1 VTYPSVEKNVLVTGC
16 SSGIGRAAADALR
29 ACGWTVIPTA
39 RRVEDLDALRR
50 AGYDPI
56 ALEMGDAASV
66 DAAAAET
73 LRRFKDRPGAV
84 VNNAG
89 YGQPGA
95 VEDLTREALR
105 KQFEANVFGLQQL
118 TNRLMP
124 AFRAAGAGRIVN
136 VSSVL
141 GRISLP
147 FTGAYCASKFA
158 LEALS
163 DALRVETRGSGIAV
177 SIIEPGPIRTRFG
190 DNAAGAG
197 MAHLAP
203 AAESSVFAAHYRE
216 QLAMRTEGR
225 DRETPFTLPPE
236 SVARVIVHA
245 LESPRPRRRYPVT
258 VVAWGGLILARL
270 MPAAGIDLIMA
281 RRQRPAAA
289 ASHTDRP

>member
-1 VTYPSVEKNVLVTGC
+1 VKHAIVEKKALVTGC

-29 ACGWTVIPTA
+29 ARGWAVIPTA
-39 RRVEDLDALRR
+39 RRAEDLEALRR
-50 AGYDPI
+50 AGYEPI
-56 ALEMGDAASV
+56 VLELGDEASV
-66 DAAAAET
+66 GAAAVET
-73 LRRFKDRPGAV
+73 LRRFDGRPGAV

-105 KQFEANVFGLQQL
+105 RQFEANVFGLQQL

-163 DALRVETRGSGIAV
+163 DALRMETRGSGIAV
-177 SIIEPGPIRTRFG
+177 SIVEPGPIRTRFG
-190 DNAAGAG
+190 DNAAVAG
-197 MAHLAP
+197 KAHLAP
-203 AAESSVFAAHYRE
+203 VASDSVFAGRYRKH
-216 QLAMRTEGR
+216 LARREEGR
-225 DRETPFTLPPE
+225 DLESRFTRPPE
-236 SVARVIVHA
+236 AVARVIVHA

-258 VVAWGGLILARL
+258 AVAWAGLFMARL
-270 MPAAGIDLIMA
+270 LPAAWGDWILSH
-281 RRQRPAAA
+281 RQREEN
-289 ASHTDRP
+289 